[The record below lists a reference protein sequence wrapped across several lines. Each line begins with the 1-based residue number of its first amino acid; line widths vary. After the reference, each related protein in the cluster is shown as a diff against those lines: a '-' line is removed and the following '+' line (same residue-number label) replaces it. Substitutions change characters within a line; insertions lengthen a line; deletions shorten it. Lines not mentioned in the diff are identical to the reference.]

1 LIQSSFIEGIPQVT
15 VFIDIIKVNMSLLE
29 KNNFITVKTGHE
41 LKPKVI
47 MSHGIGKIRFQ
58 PKLKQRLFCL

>member
-1 LIQSSFIEGIPQVT
+1 
-15 VFIDIIKVNMSLLE
+15 MSLLE